1 MTIYSGFPHGKWWF
15 SKAMLVYQRV
25 VHWTSTFQG
34 DERFNP
40 VLLWSPWPDDLLTW
54 PNQKPSHRC
63 KNARSIYDHSGICGD
78 GFDTFLTNHLWSVES
93 FVKICKHHPQMVGAS
108 LGFPRWAETKQS
120 DPLSLSPSSSTK
132 GVRLN
137 SCKPCARGGL
147 LWEVERRKK
156 PGTCGENDGTL

>member
-1 MTIYSGFPHGKWWF
+1 MRPPADEVGYPRSCQRSWWWPWELPHFRG
-15 SKAMLVYQRV
+15 MN
-25 VHWTSTFQG
+25 
-34 DERFNP
+34 DIP

-63 KNARSIYDHSGICGD
+63 KNARSIYDHLGICGD
-78 GFDTFLTNHLWSVES
+78 GFDTFLTNHLWLVES

-132 GVRLN
+132 GVCLN